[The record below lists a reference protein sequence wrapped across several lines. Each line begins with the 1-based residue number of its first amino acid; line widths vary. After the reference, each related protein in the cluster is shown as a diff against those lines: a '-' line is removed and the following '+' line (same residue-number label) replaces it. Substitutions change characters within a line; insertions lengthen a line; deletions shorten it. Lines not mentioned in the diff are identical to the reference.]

1 VNPEDDV
8 LPLLDGS
15 RVLMAWLVGSFVLTF
30 LITRFVT
37 KMIARGRGPF
47 RNALVGGVHVH
58 HQVYGIFLMIGSGTL
73 ELNYR
78 PDSPWVQMLAVAFGA
93 GAALTLDEFAL
104 WLRLDDVYWAKE
116 GRKSVDAVMMAAVVG
131 GLLLVGFNPL
141 NDGSSEGGLLV
152 AVNIAVNL
160 LFAVLA
166 ILKGRTI
173 LGVLG
178 VFIPVV
184 ALVAT
189 FRLAKPTSP
198 WARRF
203 YKEGSRRR
211 ERSLR
216 RFPPDRR
223 SRVDAFVDL
232 FAKPPA
238 TRPLAIPAPGP
249 AEPVTEPVT
258 EPVNGHDTGADAV
271 TRAPAP
277 HRGGPAA
284 P

>member
-15 RVLMAWLVGSFVLTF
+15 RILMAWLVGSFVVTF

-37 KMIARGRGPF
+37 KMIASGRGPF
-47 RNALVGGVHVH
+47 RNVSFGGVHVH

-78 PDSPWVQMLAVAFGA
+78 PGSPWVEMLAVAFGA

-141 NDGSSEGGLLV
+141 NDDAGEGALVV
-152 AVNIAVNL
+152 AVNIVTNL
-160 LFAVLA
+160 LFALLA

-178 VFIPVV
+178 VFVPVL

-189 FRLAKPTSP
+189 VRLAKPTSP

-203 YKEGSRRR
+203 YKEGSRKRQ
-211 ERSLR
+211 RSLR
-216 RFPPDRR
+216 RFPPGRR

-232 FAKPPA
+232 FAKPPSP
-238 TRPLAIPAPGP
+238 RPIAIPAPGP
-249 AEPVTEPVT
+249 VTEPDS
-258 EPVNGHDTGADAV
+258 EPGTGADAV
-271 TRAPAP
+271 TGAPAP